1 MYSLSAIAKLEK
13 NKISSTGTWLVLI
26 EIQFQGETIR
36 VVNNNEDIEWPTGSG
51 TIWTGFPFELGEVS
65 ENSKGELPSLQ
76 LKVSN
81 VTRTIQQY
89 LEEYA
94 GGTDAT
100 VILRVVMS
108 EHLELTTPELIET
121 FSVKSTS
128 TSAQWATFN
137 LGPDCA
143 TTQRIPPDRY
153 MQNFCPF
160 KFKGIKCGYSGS
172 ESSCNKTLASCRV
185 CHNST
190 RFGGEP
196 GIPGAGG
203 LYVSS

>member
-1 MYSLSAIAKLEK
+1 MNNLSAIAKLEK
-13 NKISSTGTWLVLI
+13 NKISSTGAWLVLI
-26 EIQFQGETIR
+26 EVQFQGATIR

-51 TIWTGFPFELGEVS
+51 TTWIAFPFELGEVN
-65 ENSKGELPSLQ
+65 ENSKGELPALQ

-108 EHLELTTPELIET
+108 EHLDLTTPEMTET

-128 TSAQWATFN
+128 TDAMWAYFN
-137 LGPDCA
+137 LGPDFA
-143 TTQRIPPDRY
+143 LTQRYPADRY
-153 MQNFCPF
+153 MQNFCPYRY
-160 KFKGIKCGYSGS
+160 KSIKCGYNGALPP
-172 ESSCNKTLASCRV
+172 CNKTLSQCRERN
-185 CHNST
+185 NST
-190 RFGGEP
+190 RFGGAP

-203 LYVSS
+203 LYVS

>member
-1 MYSLSAIAKLEK
+1 MRDLSAIAKLEK
-13 NKISSTGTWLVLI
+13 NKISSTGAWLVLL
-26 EIQFQGETIR
+26 EVQFEGETIR
-36 VVNNNEDIEWPTGSG
+36 VVKNNEDIEWPADSG
-51 TIWTGFPFELGEVS
+51 DIWTAFPFELGEVS

-108 EHLELTTPELIET
+108 EHLDLTTPELVET

-128 TSAQWATFN
+128 TDAMWAYFN
-137 LGPDCA
+137 LGPDYSM
-143 TTQRIPPDRY
+143 TQRCPADKY
-153 MQNFCPF
+153 NQNFCPYQF
-160 KFKGIKCGYSGS
+160 GKIKCGYNGS
-172 ESSCNKTLASCRV
+172 AYTTCNKTLSDCRERNNNV
-185 CHNST
+185 
-190 RFGGEP
+190 RFGGNP

-203 LYVSS
+203 LYV

>member
-1 MYSLSAIAKLEK
+1 MHNLSLIAKLEK
-13 NKISSTGTWLVLI
+13 NKISSTGAWLVLI
-26 EIQFQGETIR
+26 EVQFQGTTIR
-36 VVNNNEDIEWPTGSG
+36 IVNNNEDIEWPAGSG
-51 TIWTGFPFELGEVS
+51 TVWTAFPFELGEVG

-81 VTRTIQQY
+81 ITRTIQQY

-108 EHLELTTPELIET
+108 EHLDLTTPELTET

-128 TSAQWATFN
+128 TAVRWAYFN

-143 TTQRIPPDRY
+143 MTQRFPSERY
-153 MQNFCPF
+153 MQNFCPY
-160 KFKGIKCGYSGS
+160 KFKGIKCGYNGL
-172 ESSCNKTLASCRV
+172 EIACNKTLADCRARN
-185 CHNST
+185 NST
-190 RFGGEP
+190 RFGGCP

-203 LYVSS
+203 LYV

>member
-1 MYSLSAIAKLEK
+1 MRDLSMIAKLEK
-13 NKISSTGTWLVLI
+13 NKISSTGAWLILL
-26 EIQFQGETIR
+26 EIQFQGATIR
-36 VVNNNEDIEWPTGSG
+36 VVNNNEDIEWPAGSG
-51 TIWTGFPFELGEVS
+51 TRWVAFPFELGEVS

-81 VTRTIQQY
+81 VTRIIQQY
-89 LEEYA
+89 LEQYA

-108 EHLELTTPELIET
+108 EHLDLTTPELTEV

-128 TSAQWATFN
+128 TDTMWAYFN
-137 LGPDCA
+137 LGPDYA
-143 TTQRIPPDRY
+143 LTQRFPTDRY

-160 KFKGIKCGYSGS
+160 KFKGIKCGYSGPLTT
-172 ESSCNKTLASCRV
+172 CNKTLKDCRERN
-185 CHNST
+185 NSK
-190 RFGGEP
+190 RFGGFP

-203 LYVSS
+203 LYV